1 MKINKIAKLIVIFAL
16 MAFLLSGC
24 GSVNSQGNMD
34 NSAVD
39 SQDETQG
46 QENQAGDADAIAGSS
61 SEAEEKDLQETI
73 EITDAMSAY
82 KAFLGFIDAGE
93 VKAVV
98 DEEVTVAYEDF
109 EAEHVGEEYTY
120 DELTDLMFSYKRG
133 RDKNVPPMENLYS
146 YIHVGDKTFLAL
158 QYRNMGI
165 YSVDDDS
172 TSVLILAY
180 KDEMLHITYGY
191 STWCRSETTLCKNG
205 YMSTVGSAGAGDT
218 VYDAAFINEEGKPVE
233 IYHGNR
239 VIGTWIFAHLG
250 FNSYFD
256 NNGYDVENFPD
267 VIVNAC
273 YLGEEQVCT
282 YELYEGVQ
290 MSDRESEFIK
300 AYEDDGIVWVTE
312 EELTER
318 VNKQIELLGAPA
330 DIADGEEISWKMI
343 AQTED
348 GMKSVFYIGLDGW
361 TSDRNHSKYAGWEI
375 SLSDKQSAQLVA
387 AELVRPATMEEL
399 NDIKI
404 SSSIYSYI
412 DEETDLIYLNSVGT
426 PGQKDYFQI
435 YLTTVGSGVV
445 VTPDKKA
452 VEFNQMPVDLIYG
465 TFPELQAADYD
476 GDGAIELSIW
486 TYIYHGTGF
495 IQHTLFMVD
504 FDSEY
509 EQWNTYHLT
518 PDFYVAELRKHCVAV
533 DEKDEI
539 VVSLDG
545 QEINRLDKAGDTAD
559 YTALGDNRVTI
570 DCGDATKG
578 ELNFLVH
585 TTPVFYSENNYLGLA
600 GNTMDMNLSYLGD
613 GDWKVD
619 SIEVGENVYE

>member
-1 MKINKIAKLIVIFAL
+1 MKINKTVKLIGIFAL
-16 MAFLLSGC
+16 MTLLLCGC
-24 GSVNSQGNMD
+24 GAANSQGNMD

-39 SQDETQG
+39 SQDEVQG
-46 QENQAGDADAIAGSS
+46 QDNQVSDADTTAGNS
-61 SEAEEKDLQETI
+61 SESEETDLQETI

-82 KAFLGFIDAGE
+82 EAFLGFIDAGE

-98 DEEVTVAYEDF
+98 DEGVTVAYEDF
-109 EAEHVGEEYTY
+109 EAAHVGEEYTY
-120 DELTDLMFSYKRG
+120 DELTDLMFSYKRE
-133 RDKNVPPMENLYS
+133 RDKDVPAMENLYS
-146 YIHVGDKTFLAL
+146 FIHVGDETFLAL

-165 YSVDDDS
+165 YSAEDDS

-180 KDEMLHITYGY
+180 KDSALHITYGY
-191 STWCRSETTLCKNG
+191 STWCRSETSLCKNG

-218 VYDAAFINEEGKPVE
+218 VYEAVFINEEGKPVE
-233 IYHGNR
+233 ICHGNR
-239 VIGTWIFAHLG
+239 LIGTWILSHLG
-250 FNSYFD
+250 FSSYFD
-256 NNGYDVENFPD
+256 TYEADEFPN
-267 VIVNAC
+267 VVVSAC
-273 YLGEEQVCT
+273 YFGEEQVCT
-282 YELYEGVQ
+282 YEPYEEGAKL
-290 MSDRESEFIK
+290 SDDDLEFIK
-300 AYEDDGIVWVTE
+300 AYEEEGIIWVTE

-343 AQTED
+343 AQTEN
-348 GMKSVFYIGLDGW
+348 GMKSAFYIGLDGW
-361 TSDRNHSKYAGWEI
+361 TADSNHSKYAGWEI

-387 AELVRPATMEEL
+387 AEQARPATMEEL
-399 NDIKI
+399 NDVKI
-404 SSSIYSYI
+404 SSSTYPYI

-426 PGQKDYFQI
+426 PGQKDFFQI

-445 VTPDKKA
+445 VTPDGKA
-452 VEFNQMPVDLIYG
+452 VEFNQIPVDFIYG

-504 FDSEY
+504 CDSEY
-509 EQWNTYHLT
+509 EHWNTYHLT
-518 PDFYVAELRKHCVAV
+518 PDFYVAELRKHYVAV
-533 DEKDEI
+533 DEKDAI

-545 QEINRLDKAGDTAD
+545 QEVNRLDKAGDTAD

-570 DCGDATKG
+570 DCGDASKG

-585 TTPVFYSENNYLGLA
+585 TTPVFYSENNYIGLA

-613 GDWKVD
+613 GDWQVD
-619 SIEVGENVYE
+619 SIEVGENIYE